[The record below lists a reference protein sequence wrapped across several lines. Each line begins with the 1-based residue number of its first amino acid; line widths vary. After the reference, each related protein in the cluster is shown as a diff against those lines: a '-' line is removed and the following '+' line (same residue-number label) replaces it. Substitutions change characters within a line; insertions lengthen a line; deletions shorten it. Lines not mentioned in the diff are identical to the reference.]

1 MKKFNIDFYG
11 HRKVYFIISAAIMVV
26 GLLCNILFGTEL
38 STQFRGGTI
47 LKYSYSGDMDT
58 EQVAQIAKDV
68 TGTSAEVT
76 INENVQTSAG
86 SDTVDQISLNFA
98 GTGTVDPQTQRDLL
112 DQLQAAFPDS
122 NVQLGESSSVDATM
136 GAMFFAKCMVA
147 ILLAAILLIL
157 YVAIRFKKIGGMS
170 AGVTGVIALIH
181 DVLVV
186 YFVFVIFRMPLNDS
200 FIAVVL
206 TILGYS
212 LNDTIV
218 LYDRLRENRRVLGP
232 KVSYEEQMNVS
243 INQNFTRCLN
253 TSITTFAAITVVYVV
268 GLAYGLDSVTS
279 FALPMMFGVIS
290 GCYSSL
296 CISCPLYVIW
306 QNHKKKKRAAAGAKA

>member
-98 GTGTVDPQTQRDLL
+98 GTGTVDPQTQSDLL
-112 DQLQAAFPDS
+112 DKLQAAFPDS

-186 YFVFVIFRMPLNDS
+186 YFVFIIFRMPLNDS

-206 TILGYS
+206 TILGYA

-232 KVSYEEQMNVS
+232 KVPYEELMNVS

-296 CISCPLYVIW
+296 CISCPLYVMW

>member
-1 MKKFNIDFYG
+1 
-11 HRKVYFIISAAIMVV
+11 
-26 GLLCNILFGTEL
+26 
-38 STQFRGGTI
+38 
-47 LKYSYSGDMDT
+47 
-58 EQVAQIAKDV
+58 
-68 TGTSAEVT
+68 
-76 INENVQTSAG
+76 
-86 SDTVDQISLNFA
+86 
-98 GTGTVDPQTQRDLL
+98 
-112 DQLQAAFPDS
+112 
-122 NVQLGESSSVDATM
+122 
-136 GAMFFAKCMVA
+136 MVA

-186 YFVFVIFRMPLNDS
+186 YFVFVIFRTPRDDS
-200 FIAVVL
+200 SIAVVL

-212 LNDTIV
+212 LNETIV

-232 KVSYEEQMNVS
+232 KVPYEEQMNVS

-290 GCYSSL
+290 GC
-296 CISCPLYVIW
+296 
-306 QNHKKKKRAAAGAKA
+306 

>member
-98 GTGTVDPQTQRDLL
+98 STGTVDPQTQSDLL
-112 DQLQAAFPDS
+112 DKLQAAFPDS

-186 YFVFVIFRMPLNDS
+186 YFVFIIFRMPLNDS

-232 KVSYEEQMNVS
+232 KVPYEELMNVS

-296 CISCPLYVIW
+296 CISCPLYVMW

>member
-98 GTGTVDPQTQRDLL
+98 GTGTVDPQTHSDLL
-112 DQLQAAFPDS
+112 DKLQAAFPDS

-186 YFVFVIFRMPLNDS
+186 YFVFIIFRMPLNDS

-232 KVSYEEQMNVS
+232 KVPYEELMNVS

-296 CISCPLYVIW
+296 CISCPLYVMW

>member
-98 GTGTVDPQTQRDLL
+98 GTGTVDPQAQSDLL
-112 DQLQAAFPDS
+112 NQLQAAFPDS

>member
-98 GTGTVDPQTQRDLL
+98 GTGHGGSPDPERP
-112 DQLQAAFPDS
+112 A
-122 NVQLGESSSVDATM
+122 
-136 GAMFFAKCMVA
+136 
-147 ILLAAILLIL
+147 
-157 YVAIRFKKIGGMS
+157 R
-170 AGVTGVIALIH
+170 
-181 DVLVV
+181 
-186 YFVFVIFRMPLNDS
+186 
-200 FIAVVL
+200 
-206 TILGYS
+206 
-212 LNDTIV
+212 
-218 LYDRLRENRRVLGP
+218 
-232 KVSYEEQMNVS
+232 
-243 INQNFTRCLN
+243 
-253 TSITTFAAITVVYVV
+253 
-268 GLAYGLDSVTS
+268 
-279 FALPMMFGVIS
+279 
-290 GCYSSL
+290 
-296 CISCPLYVIW
+296 
-306 QNHKKKKRAAAGAKA
+306 

>member
-232 KVSYEEQMNVS
+232 KVPYEEQMNVS

>member
-98 GTGTVDPQTQRDLL
+98 GTGTVDPQTLSDLL
-112 DQLQAAFPDS
+112 DKLQAAFPDS

-186 YFVFVIFRMPLNDS
+186 YFVFIIFRMPLNDS

-232 KVSYEEQMNVS
+232 KVPYEELMNVS

-253 TSITTFAAITVVYVV
+253 TSITTLAAITVVYVV

-296 CISCPLYVIW
+296 CISCPLYVMW

>member
-1 MKKFNIDFYG
+1 
-11 HRKVYFIISAAIMVV
+11 
-26 GLLCNILFGTEL
+26 
-38 STQFRGGTI
+38 
-47 LKYSYSGDMDT
+47 
-58 EQVAQIAKDV
+58 
-68 TGTSAEVT
+68 
-76 INENVQTSAG
+76 
-86 SDTVDQISLNFA
+86 
-98 GTGTVDPQTQRDLL
+98 
-112 DQLQAAFPDS
+112 
-122 NVQLGESSSVDATM
+122 M

-232 KVSYEEQMNVS
+232 KVPYEEQMNVS

-268 GLAYGLDSVTS
+268 GLAYTYIYSVTS